1 MSARVSDLNE
11 IRTGTGA
18 EEWNVDHPHWCLYIG
33 CVMVG
38 RRRDNNIIIIRRRRR
53 RCVYPR
59 SYRVARPNPVFR
71 YCRRL
76 LDLGTNPSPPLFRVR
91 SLPINAKPG
100 RARGPHEC
108 RVFAVDAFLDRIYV
122 NE

>member
-76 LDLGTNPSPPLFRVR
+76 LDLGTNPSPPYSVYGPSRLTRNR
-91 SLPINAKPG
+91 DARAGPTNAVCSPLT
-100 RARGPHEC
+100 RFSIE
-108 RVFAVDAFLDRIYV
+108 FT
-122 NE
+122 